1 MLRSLVSAATR
12 SLPVAIRVAFDAVEI
27 VALCI
32 SCEGSSVFEIIV
44 RNLGGR
50 MICVSYIN
58 TEKEIQENPLYK
70 DLSIPA
76 NLHIDDPALFAA
88 TEGGSIPWL

>member
-1 MLRSLVSAATR
+1 MLRSLISAATR
-12 SLPVAIRVAFDAVEI
+12 SLPVAMRFAFDAVEI
-27 VALCI
+27 VMLRI
-32 SCEGSSVFEIIV
+32 PCEGNNVFEVFV
-44 RNLGGR
+44 RSLDDR
-50 MICVSYIN
+50 LIRFSYIN

-76 NLHIDDPALFAA
+76 NLRVDDPSLFVI